1 MWGACTIVGGMEH
14 CEACQARTW
23 HGRLSQ
29 DVFSHSQLPQVIHS
43 LAARPHSAQVQSNLA
58 RVIQCAVE
66 SSWTQR
72 DLTPWLRTSAYHLR
86 NTTLYYAILCPF
98 EELCLGFPTHSFY
111 VGTLNT
117 TLERTSDSLHNRRR
131 DLALSLF
138 SLSAISGAI
147 KVLVFFFKHTFL
159 PKHRL

>member
-58 RVIQCAVE
+58 RVIQCAG
-66 SSWTQR
+66 SHPGHSA
-72 DLTPWLRTSAYHLR
+72 TSRLDSGPLH
-86 NTTLYYAILCPF
+86 NTYAIPQPTMQYFAPLKSCVW
-98 EELCLGFPTHSFY
+98 EFPTHSFY